1 MRSAEEWLRERGVVK
16 VQLMVR
22 QTNVEVSAFYEH
34 LGYENS
40 DVSVLAK
47 WLAP

>member
-1 MRSAEEWLRERGVVK
+1 
-16 VQLMVR
+16 MVR
-22 QTNVEVSAFYEH
+22 AENERVTAFYEH

-47 WLAP
+47 WLSPGV